1 MASSFPHFL
10 LLLAMVAKKNLTSFP
25 FVLTS
30 PNPELDTPP
39 PPFPPPPPP
48 TPNKKEEEEEE
59 EEKEEEGE
67 EEEVQ
72 SILLQ
77 LVPARAVSIFTSS
90 ECYLWLTVL
99 VDISILP
106 IKQKQTI
113 SEVKKKAES
122 PRNKTTNNISVF
134 SVFLPP
140 HHGTKLPKHG
150 WCCQTS
156 GLFKSDLAYR
166 LSNLLSDV

>member
-30 PNPELDTPP
+30 PNPELDTRAPAL
-39 PPFPPPPPP
+39 PPPPPP

-59 EEKEEEGE
+59 EEKEEEGEE

-106 IKQKQTI
+106 IKTKTDHKWSQEESRVTKKQNNKQYI
-113 SEVKKKAES
+113 SILCIFATTSRYETAKARMVL
-122 PRNKTTNNISVF
+122 PNIW
-134 SVFLPP
+134 LI
-140 HHGTKLPKHG
+140 
-150 WCCQTS
+150 
-156 GLFKSDLAYR
+156 
-166 LSNLLSDV
+166 